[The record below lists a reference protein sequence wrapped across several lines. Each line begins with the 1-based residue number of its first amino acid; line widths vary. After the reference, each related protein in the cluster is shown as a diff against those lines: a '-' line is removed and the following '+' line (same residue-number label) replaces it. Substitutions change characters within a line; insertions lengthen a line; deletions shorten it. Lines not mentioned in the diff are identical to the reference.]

1 MKKST
6 YFIIGGVILAMF
18 AAYKIAIKIEEK
30 RYEKYANDLYNQG
43 GIK

>member
-18 AAYKIAIKIEEK
+18 VGYKIAVKLEEK
-30 RYEKYANDLYNQG
+30 RAEKYASDLYNTG

>member
-6 YFIIGGVILAMF
+6 YFIVGGVILAMF
-18 AAYKIAIKIEEK
+18 VGYKIAIKIEEK
-30 RYEKYANDLYNQG
+30 RAQEYASDLYKSG

>member
-6 YFIIGGVILAMF
+6 YFIVGGVILAMYVGYRF
-18 AAYKIAIKIEEK
+18 AIKFQEKKAEE
-30 RYEKYANDLYNQG
+30 YATDLYNSG